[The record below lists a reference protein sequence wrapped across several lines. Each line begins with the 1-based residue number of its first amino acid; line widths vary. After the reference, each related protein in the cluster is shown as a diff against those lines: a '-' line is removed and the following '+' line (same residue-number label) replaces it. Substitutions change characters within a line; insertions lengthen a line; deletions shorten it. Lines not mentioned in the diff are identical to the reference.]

1 MASTNIIVLTPD
13 NFEHKVLKSDTP
25 VLVDFWAEWCGPCK
39 MIAPIL
45 DELADEYSGR
55 VHIGKVN
62 IEDHQNLATEY
73 GVRAIPT
80 LLLFQRSVRT
90 RPAALYGCAVMV
102 VFGFIANRLNVGV
115 TALEAASGTHYVPR
129 WSEVAV
135 TLSIVAV
142 GFAIFRWIAQYFP
155 IFEAHGHANAAAPA
169 RVTEAEHVPVG

>member
-1 MASTNIIVLTPD
+1 MASTNIIILTPD

-25 VLVDFWAEWCGPCK
+25 VLVDFWAEWCCPCK

-80 LLLFQRSVRT
+80 LLLFQNGQVAEQIVGLRSKRD
-90 RPAALYGCAVMV
+90 LK
-102 VFGFIANRLNVGV
+102 
-115 TALEAASGTHYVPR
+115 ASFDK
-129 WSEVAV
+129 VAV
-135 TLSIVAV
+135 
-142 GFAIFRWIAQYFP
+142 
-155 IFEAHGHANAAAPA
+155 
-169 RVTEAEHVPVG
+169 